1 MNKTQYDQLAGK
13 TYCNRCGH
21 EMWYYEKKK
30 RWYCTNPNCV
40 KYKPQ
45 TNVIVKE

>member
-1 MNKTQYDQLAGK
+1 MNKAQYDQLAGK